1 MMPLGVV
8 GSARAASV
16 AAPLVLTYRGFSNW
30 SGNLL
35 TFPIGEPSPSR
46 QVIVQVSTAEN
57 AFPFPQGVQIG
68 GVDALK
74 DAAYASPRYSSAL
87 YRQAVPDGTT
97 VQVFEK
103 QNSYGV
109 SFIVWTVDRAC
120 ELVAVTQGGSGSGTT
135 IDLAAASHPAGF
147 AIATH
152 LGHDGLATEIAAP
165 FAHRASN
172 YWSKSADAPTPA
184 ASIAATYT
192 TSLSNRYAYLATY
205 GPA

>member
-16 AAPLVLTYRGFSNW
+16 AAPLVLTYRGFSDW
-30 SGNLL
+30 SGNPL

-57 AFPFPQGVQIG
+57 AWLFPQGVQIG

-74 DAAYASPRYSSAL
+74 DAAYASPRFSSAL

-152 LGHDGLATEIAAP
+152 LGKDWQAEIAAP
-165 FAHRASN
+165 FAHRATNS
-172 YWSKSADAPTPA
+172 WSKSADAPTPA

-192 TSLSNRYAYLATY
+192 TLSNRYAYLATY